1 MIRLFDKVMVE
12 VKWLLPFY
20 FFTFLPFS
28 LSAQRLTVA
37 NTTVN
42 AGRTGYL
49 QPITATFELKNK
61 SRKKTV
67 YRGCTPRLWMY
78 CRRVSQGGGRRC
90 EVYYQ
95 DDLRR

>member
-61 SRKKTV
+61 SRKKCGKNS
-67 YRGCTPRLWMY
+67 RKK
-78 CRRVSQGGGRRC
+78 Q
-90 EVYYQ
+90 
-95 DDLRR
+95 LRIQQQAISV

>member
-49 QPITATFELKNK
+49 QPITAT
-61 SRKKTV
+61 
-67 YRGCTPRLWMY
+67 
-78 CRRVSQGGGRRC
+78 
-90 EVYYQ
+90 
-95 DDLRR
+95 

>member
-61 SRKKTV
+61 SRKKIQYESSCFKIYV
-67 YRGCTPRLWMY
+67 N
-78 CRRVSQGGGRRC
+78 
-90 EVYYQ
+90 YQ
-95 DDLRR
+95 ISNVQKQKIFFKIFF